1 MSLDALNWNEFFD
14 SNIDSR
20 SDDEKD
26 KMAVK
31 TLPCNLSYKS
41 CAIVVFI
48 FWDIYEIF
56 LPPQVKWSVIIS
68 NKNDIYELPFGFL
81 RNLKLLKI
89 ARNYSLAPSLP
100 PKKKVFLILVLETL
114 LENRYWILHEI

>member
-1 MSLDALNWNEFFD
+1 MIVRNWKVSLDALNWNEFFD
-14 SNIDSR
+14 SNINSR
-20 SDDEKD
+20 SDDEKG

-31 TLPCNLSYKS
+31 TLPCNLSYKLW
-41 CAIVVFI
+41 AIVVFI

-81 RNLKLLKI
+81 RNLKNFLKKILKLLGII
-89 ARNYSLAPSLP
+89 A
-100 PKKKVFLILVLETL
+100 
-114 LENRYWILHEI
+114 